1 MEMLK
6 VEHNGATFKVR
17 PEDKDR
23 FFAIHPA
30 AKVAEDE
37 KADGK
42 AEEAPREAP
51 QKADSAREDDDKAET
66 EDKAVEAPN
75 PTFRARRSER

>member
-1 MEMLK
+1 MDMVQ

-23 FFAIHPA
+23 FLAAHPG
-30 AKVAEDE
+30 AKVANEL
-37 KADGK
+37 K

-51 QKADSAREDDDKAET
+51 ERAEEPREAESKAVAPAEA
-66 EDKAVEAPN
+66 EDKAVTMPN
-75 PTFRARRSER
+75 PAFRARRSER